1 MMKIIG
7 NATVLTFGPN
17 HAVIDDGAVAYDEN
31 KIHAVGT
38 TQDVRQAFPKA
49 KIRKV
54 DGRVVT
60 PGLINAHM
68 HLYSTFARGI
78 TLKDAAPENFPQI
91 LERLWWR
98 LDRAIKVEDLELT
111 ALIPLMEAAR
121 SGVTTLIDHHAS
133 PHALGGSLDIL
144 KKAFRKCGLRG
155 CLSYEVSD
163 RDGAS
168 RRDAGLEENANFI
181 RGLRLENEP
190 DIAGMIG
197 LHASFTLEDSTLA
210 RAAEL
215 MKGLKC
221 GVHIHC
227 AEDKSDLEDAR
238 KRGFRSVVDRLHRA
252 GLSGQ
257 DSIFAH
263 CVHVDA
269 SDIQT
274 LALTRTNVVHNPRS
288 NMNNAVGCAN
298 IEAMLKEKIPVA
310 LGTDGMSSSPMAD
323 FTTASLLHKHQGK
336 DPRKAYDEVWRMFT
350 RKNPALAGNIFKTPL
365 GTIEEGAG
373 SDLVVWDYF
382 PPTPITAAN
391 SLGHMLF
398 GLSNAR
404 VAETICRGH
413 TIFEDGKYAFL
424 GDGEEME
431 LNARARE
438 LAQKLWDRF

>member
-7 NATVLTFGPN
+7 NATVLTFGTN
-17 HAVIDDGAVAYDEN
+17 HTVIEDGAVAYDEG

-38 TQDVRQAFPKA
+38 TEEVHHRFPKA
-49 KIRKV
+49 KMHKV
-54 DGRVVT
+54 AGRVVT

-78 TLKDAAPENFPQI
+78 ALKDPSPENFTQI

-98 LDRAIKVEDLELT
+98 LDRALKIEDLELT
-111 ALIPLMEAAR
+111 ALIPLIEAAR

-133 PHALGGSLDIL
+133 PHALAGSLDIL
-144 KKAFRKCGLRG
+144 KRAFRKCGLRG

-181 RGLRLENEP
+181 RGLKLANEP

-197 LHASFTLEDSTLA
+197 LHASFTLEDGTLA

-227 AEDKSDLEDAR
+227 GEDKADLEDAR

-252 GLSGQ
+252 GLTGQ

-298 IEAMLKEKIPVA
+298 VELMLREKVPVA

-323 FTTASLLHKHQGK
+323 FTTANILHKHHGK
-336 DPRKAYDEVWRMFT
+336 DPRKAYDEVWRMFV
-350 RKNPALAGNIFKTPL
+350 RKNPALASNLFKTPL

-373 SDLVVWDYF
+373 SDLVIWDYL

-391 SLGHMLF
+391 SLGHLLF
-398 GLSNAR
+398 GISNAR
-404 VAETICRGH
+404 VFETICRGH
-413 TIFEDGKYAFL
+413 TIFEDGKLTFL
-424 GDGEEME
+424 ADGEEAE
-431 LNARARE
+431 ICAKARG
-438 LAQKLWDRF
+438 LAKDLWERF